1 MGLSLGASKC
11 VARLFS
17 FRASMSMLS
26 GVLRFYVSGL
36 LEVIFFGLGR
46 LGLENDKHIVRVL
59 VF

>member
-1 MGLSLGASKC
+1 
-11 VARLFS
+11 
-17 FRASMSMLS
+17 MSMFS